1 MVDQLADL
9 FRTTHKVKTQQVVK
23 IHGQYCGDI
32 ELPGYLVNEV
42 DPVRDKERSP
52 SSSSS
57 SDKGSSTVIS
67 RSQHA
72 SFIELQTVLKLKVG
86 VCKHETLDKV

>member
-1 MVDQLADL
+1 MCHHCHSGAKKSHSDWMVDQLADL

-42 DPVRDKERSP
+42 DPVRDKERSLSP
-52 SSSSS
+52 QLCH
-57 SDKGSSTVIS
+57 GSVS
-67 RSQHA
+67 A
-72 SFIELQTVLKLKVG
+72 SIFSLL
-86 VCKHETLDKV
+86 